1 MTTCPNCGSIV
12 MEGDPYCTHCG
23 TTFQWSDDDEEMEK
37 RQKVIESGD
46 LFFCPYCHYE
56 VMNLTS
62 PATTAEETYG
72 GMMMTSNK
80 RFTNPKKDPH
90 CTT

>member
-37 RQKVIESGD
+37 RQKVIEKGD

-56 VMNLTS
+56 VDELDITCDNCGRDLWW
-62 PATTAEETYG
+62 
-72 GMMMTSNK
+72 
-80 RFTNPKKDPH
+80 DDDDQQ
-90 CTT
+90 